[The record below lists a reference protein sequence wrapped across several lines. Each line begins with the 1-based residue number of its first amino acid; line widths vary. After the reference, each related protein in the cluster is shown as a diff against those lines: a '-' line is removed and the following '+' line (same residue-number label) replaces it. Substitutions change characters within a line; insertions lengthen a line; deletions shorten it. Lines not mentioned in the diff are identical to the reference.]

1 MKRFQYAILISVLFS
16 ACNTVVL
23 DPPPVDLL
31 TDDIVFTRPSDLP
44 SVRIG
49 LYAAARSLGSPTVQA
64 GDFTADHIIHLGTFT
79 DYREFGTKQI
89 TPANGVV
96 ATMWG
101 AVYRTVYMSNFIL
114 ERIPQVSGIKEDDA
128 KQLAAEAKFLRG
140 YANFMGTYTFG
151 GIPKVTTTNLATNRT
166 VPRVSREEI
175 LTSVLADYQAALA
188 DLPDGDPQDRN
199 IYAGYATKNA
209 VRAAL
214 ARFYL
219 YQKNWAQAEANA
231 SLLISSAN
239 YSLVTFNEVVTRDY
253 NQESI
258 FEFGYTLN
266 DYPGDLNTYFVG
278 RREVVPSNQVVVA
291 LVSRESGN
299 RSQTIQFEFDKQKGN
314 DNGWTL
320 RKYGTADESNRN
332 FVIFRLGEMY
342 LIRAEARAQQGRIT
356 GTTGAIADINAL
368 RTRAGTGL
376 ADNLKPPLLTTASQ
390 AEMLNIIER
399 ERVYEL
405 AFEGHR
411 WYDLVRTGRAQAVM
425 SAFSSNWNQ
434 KYELWPIPQSEIQR
448 NTALVGQQN
457 PGY

>member
-1 MKRFQYAILISVLFS
+1 MKRFSYAILITALLS
-16 ACNTVVL
+16 ACNTVIL
-23 DPPPVDLL
+23 DPPAVDLL
-31 TDDIVFTRPSDLP
+31 IDDIVFTRSSDLP

-49 LYAAARSLGSPTVQA
+49 LYAAARNIGSPTVQA

-79 DYREFGTKQI
+79 DYRELGTKQI

-96 ATMWG
+96 SALWG
-101 AVYRTVYMSNFIL
+101 SVFRTVYMSNFIL
-114 ERIPQVSGIKEDDA
+114 ERLPTITGVRASDA
-128 KQLAAEAKFLRG
+128 KELTAEAKFLRG
-140 YANFMGTYTFG
+140 YANFIGVYTFG
-151 GIPKVTTTNLATNRT
+151 GIPKVTTTTLATNRT
-166 VPRVSREEI
+166 VTRASKEEI
-175 LTSVLADYQAALA
+175 LASVLEDYKAALT

-214 ARFYL
+214 ARYYL
-219 YQKNWAQAEANA
+219 YQKNWTEAENYAT
-231 SLLISSAN
+231 LLINSAN

-266 DYPGDLNTYFVG
+266 DYSGDINNYFVG
-278 RREVVPSNQVVVA
+278 RREVVPSNQVVIA
-291 LVSRESGN
+291 LTSRESGN
-299 RSQTIQFEFDKQKGN
+299 RSQTIEFEFDKQKGN

-320 RKYGTADESNRN
+320 KKYGTADESNRN

-342 LIRAEARAQQGRIT
+342 LIRAEARAQQGKIT
-356 GTTGAIADINAL
+356 GTTGAIVDINRL
-368 RTRAGTGL
+368 RSRAGVGL
-376 ADNLKPPLLTTASQ
+376 AANLQPPLLTTATQ
-390 AEMLNIIER
+390 NEMISIIER

-411 WYDLVRTGRAQAVM
+411 WYDLVRTGRAQAIM
-425 SAFSSNWNQ
+425 SAFSANWSS

-448 NTALVGQQN
+448 NPSLAGQQN
-457 PGY
+457 AGY

>member
-1 MKRFQYAILISVLFS
+1 MKRFSYAILITALLS
-16 ACNTVVL
+16 ACNTVIL
-23 DPPPVDLL
+23 DPPAVDLL
-31 TDDIVFTRPSDLP
+31 IDDIVFTRSSDLP

-49 LYAAARSLGSPTVQA
+49 LYAAARNIGSPTVQA

-79 DYREFGTKQI
+79 DYRELGTKQI

-96 ATMWG
+96 SALWG
-101 AVYRTVYMSNFIL
+101 SVFRTVYMSNFIL
-114 ERIPQVSGIKEDDA
+114 ERLPTITGVRASDA
-128 KQLAAEAKFLRG
+128 KELTAEAKFLRG
-140 YANFMGTYTFG
+140 YANFIGVYTFG
-151 GIPKVTTTNLATNRT
+151 GIPKVTTTTLATNRT
-166 VPRVSREEI
+166 VTRASKEEI
-175 LTSVLADYQAALA
+175 LASVLEDYKAALT

-214 ARFYL
+214 ARYYL
-219 YQKNWAQAEANA
+219 YQKNWTEAENYAT
-231 SLLISSAN
+231 LLINSAN

-266 DYPGDLNTYFVG
+266 DYSGDINNYFVG
-278 RREVVPSNQVVVA
+278 RREVVPSNQVVIA
-291 LVSRESGN
+291 LTSRESGN
-299 RSQTIQFEFDKQKGN
+299 RSQTIEFEFDKQKGN

-320 RKYGTADESNRN
+320 KKYGTADESNRN

-342 LIRAEARAQQGRIT
+342 LIRAEARAQQGKVT
-356 GTTGAIADINAL
+356 GTTGAIVDINRL
-368 RTRAGTGL
+368 RSRAGVGL
-376 ADNLKPPLLTTASQ
+376 AANLQPPLLTTATQ
-390 AEMLNIIER
+390 NEMISIIER

-411 WYDLVRTGRAQAVM
+411 WYDLVRTGRAQAIM
-425 SAFSSNWNQ
+425 SAFSANWSS

-448 NTALVGQQN
+448 NPSLAGQQN
-457 PGY
+457 AGY